1 MDVQATFVTDAQPAE
16 PVQPTD
22 RAFDDP
28 TDLAQMAAVVAV
40 SACDAGGGADVLECL
55 AVEVAVVG
63 AVGVE
68 FIEAVARGAGLAL
81 DRRDVVDQVQQLG
94 GVVAVG
100 GGGLGDDGG
109 AVAIGEQ
116 VVLGAWFSAVYRA
129 WACLFAPPTA
139 RIVALSTTARLKSIA
154 SAARSLERRQ

>member
-1 MDVQATFVTDAQPAE
+1 MADEDAAEGQEGFVDVQATLITDPQASE

-28 TDLAQMAAVVAV
+28 TDLAQAAAVVAV
-40 SACDAGGGADVLECL
+40 SSWDAGGGADVLERL

-68 FIEAVARGAGLAL
+68 FIEAVARGAGFAL
-81 DRRDVVDQVQQLG
+81 DRRDVVDQVQQLR

-100 GGGLGDDGG
+100 GGGLNDNGD
-109 AVAIGEQ
+109 AVAVGEQ
-116 VVLGAWFSAVYRA
+116 VVL
-129 WACLFAPPTA
+129 
-139 RIVALSTTARLKSIA
+139 
-154 SAARSLERRQ
+154 